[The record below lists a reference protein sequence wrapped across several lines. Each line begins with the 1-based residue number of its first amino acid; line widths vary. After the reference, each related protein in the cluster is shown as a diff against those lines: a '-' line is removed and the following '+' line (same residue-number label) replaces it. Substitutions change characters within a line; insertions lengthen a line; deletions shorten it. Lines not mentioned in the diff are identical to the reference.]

1 MTSNFQ
7 IDTVCVSSRKPRV
20 PLATVLFN
28 KTSSRFSG
36 VTGPQQRPPPH
47 AKPINVIITYA
58 DDTVVGFISD
68 GDQIK
73 LFSHAHIFSFIIFD
87 AHLVAQ
93 ECTRPSSCNGFP
105 F

>member
-20 PLATVLFN
+20 PLATVWFN
-28 KTSSRFSG
+28 NTSLRFSG
-36 VTGPQQRPPPH
+36 VTGPQQTN
-47 AKPINVIITYA
+47 PINVIIKYA

-73 LFSHAHIFSFIIFD
+73 LLSHVHIFSPLLFLMPIWWLKD
-87 AHLVAQ
+87 A
-93 ECTRPSSCNGFP
+93 
-105 F
+105 